1 MKETINVKSNGLR
14 NELKEI
20 RKGIDKLT
28 SAFIEIHIAQTN
40 RMKMIITI
48 ALVVTLGSCA
58 SQNTMMTEYRELTK
72 NVCVDNEHEVLLAQ
86 HLYNKMKELKYN
98 R

>member
-1 MKETINVKSNGLR
+1 M
-14 NELKEI
+14 
-20 RKGIDKLT
+20 
-28 SAFIEIHIAQTN
+28 
-40 RMKMIITI
+40 
-48 ALVVTLGSCA
+48 VTLGSCA

-72 NVCVDNEHEVLLAQ
+72 DVCIDNPHEVVLAQ

>member
-1 MKETINVKSNGLR
+1 MT
-14 NELKEI
+14 
-20 RKGIDKLT
+20 
-28 SAFIEIHIAQTN
+28 
-40 RMKMIITI
+40 

-58 SQNTMMTEYRELTK
+58 SQNTMMTEYKELTK
-72 NVCVDNEHEVLLAQ
+72 DVCIDNPHEVVLAQ

>member
-1 MKETINVKSNGLR
+1 MT
-14 NELKEI
+14 
-20 RKGIDKLT
+20 
-28 SAFIEIHIAQTN
+28 A
-40 RMKMIITI
+40 
-48 ALVVTLGSCA
+48 CA

-72 NVCVDNEHEVLLAQ
+72 DVCTDNEHEVLLAQ